1 MKSFFLMASSMM
13 LSALIGAAVF
23 FLLVEWAAGCGAP
36 IYHKD
41 GPWATGK
48 CVFFENEI
56 KSGDWK

>member
-1 MKSFFLMASSMM
+1 MASSMM

-23 FLLVEWAAGCGAP
+23 FLLVEWAAGCGEP

-41 GPWATGK
+41 GTWETGK

-56 KSGDWK
+56 KSVDWK